1 VNEQIRQVGRVRR
14 GEIGVRAQTITPIL
28 ARGVALPRER
38 GVVLADVIPGS
49 PADVAGLRAGD
60 IVLSLDG
67 KPMDN
72 GRQLQV
78 NFYRHVVGDVNGRRC
93 IQSTSTRS
101 CRSI

>member
-1 VNEQIRQVGRVRR
+1 
-14 GEIGVRAQTITPIL
+14 
-28 ARGVALPRER
+28 LPRER

-60 IVLSLDG
+60 IVLSPDG

-78 NFYRHVVGDVNGRRC
+78 NFCRRVVADVNGRRC

-101 CRSI
+101 CCSI